1 MLCWNQAET
10 TTASESCGWLNDRWI
25 DELPVKSRRLRGQTK
40 AATPS
45 LGKPAQVLLKELM
58 QQGLPGCQVDVHVVV
73 RPASRSDVLLDGG
86 VVDSHDDIV
95 LEDFTVNDQ
104 RGAAVSQD
112 GRLNDTRIL
121 TSVIAGHEV
130 LAQSGCG

>member
-1 MLCWNQAET
+1 
-10 TTASESCGWLNDRWI
+10 
-25 DELPVKSRRLRGQTK
+25 
-40 AATPS
+40 
-45 LGKPAQVLLKELM
+45 M

-73 RPASRSDVLLDGG
+73 RPASRSDVLLDRG

>member
-1 MLCWNQAET
+1 MTDGSMNCLSNHVV
-10 TTASESCGWLNDRWI
+10 CGVKQKPQHLRW
-25 DELPVKSRRLRGQTK
+25 VS
-40 AATPS
+40 
-45 LGKPAQVLLKELM
+45 LLKELM

-73 RPASRSDVLLDGG
+73 RPASRSDVLLDRG